1 MIAFGCRTSSLGA
14 SERASICFC
23 EDTFI
28 RGGCKN
34 TTALGTVVGESQRM
48 YPPTLFLKQ
57 KLTKNA
63 MSVGLHGKEG
73 TKKEGCIIMCTWL
86 QWFVTS

>member
-1 MIAFGCRTSSLGA
+1 VIAFGCRTSSLGT
-14 SERASICFC
+14 SQPASICFC

-48 YPPTLFLKQ
+48 YPPTLFLK
-57 KLTKNA
+57 
-63 MSVGLHGKEG
+63 
-73 TKKEGCIIMCTWL
+73 
-86 QWFVTS
+86 

>member
-1 MIAFGCRTSSLGA
+1 VRA
-14 SERASICFC
+14 SEPAFVFVRIHLYV
-23 EDTFI
+23 
-28 RGGCKN
+28 GGCKN

>member
-1 MIAFGCRTSSLGA
+1 VIAFGCRTSSLGT
-14 SERASICFC
+14 SQPASICFC

-48 YPPTLFLKQ
+48 YPPHTFLEVKAEEE
-57 KLTKNA
+57 LN
-63 MSVGLHGKEG
+63 VGRSPWEGRNEEG
-73 TKKEGCIIMCTWL
+73 TVHRHVYMATVVCH
-86 QWFVTS
+86 